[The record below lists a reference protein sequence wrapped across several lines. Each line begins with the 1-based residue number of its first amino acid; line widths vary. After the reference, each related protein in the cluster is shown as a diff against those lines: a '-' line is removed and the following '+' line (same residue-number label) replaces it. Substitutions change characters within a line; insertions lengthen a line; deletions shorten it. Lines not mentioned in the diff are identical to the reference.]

1 MVTCPRTWRFGDLAE
16 IWIQRFPMAPRV
28 SFPLPH
34 SAHPGALA
42 LSHQPVIAEQSEPV
56 GGGTSQNTPT
66 SRKKGKRQLLAL
78 NASQSH
84 LLSVALTLL

>member
-1 MVTCPRTWRFGDLAE
+1 
-16 IWIQRFPMAPRV
+16 MAPQV

-34 SAHPGALA
+34 SVHPGALA
-42 LSHQPVIAEQSEPV
+42 LSHQPVIAEQSEP
-56 GGGTSQNTPT
+56 PT